1 MLLGGTGI
9 EICICGLKYRVK
21 QIFFFSFWMPKHHLI
36 AYYMAQAAISIL
48 FSTVCNESSSE
59 EPFCI
64 VLLSFETCMHHACQ
78 TNNLVIVTKV

>member
-1 MLLGGTGI
+1 MLLSRTGI
-9 EICICGLKYRVK
+9 EISICGLKYRVK
-21 QIFFFSFWMPKHHLI
+21 QIFFSFWMPKQYLI

-64 VLLSFETCMHHACQ
+64 FLLSVETCMHHACQ
-78 TNNLVIVTKV
+78 TNILEESS